1 MCYATTIST
10 LRKNWAQAS
19 QKNSNQKFPKIKTH
33 INIYIYTYINLFSTS
48 KSQISESISSKNES
62 LKDSQDEIACYRDLP
77 CMICCIISC
86 SFHCGCIRRIGR
98 EEFGGARE
106 KCLQLNG
113 IQRDVNSSGVDAIR
127 LSCHISATFLV
138 TQTSTLPSIEN
149 VTQQQGNGTT
159 WNVTWEEDLLP
170 FLPFQLR
177 RFWRFQF
184 SIPSG
189 IHSAKKIMSPRYWI
203 VLSIFGSLVS

>member
-19 QKNSNQKFPKIKTH
+19 PKNSNQKFPKIKTH
-33 INIYIYTYINLFSTS
+33 INLFSTS

-62 LKDSQDEIACYRDLP
+62 LKDSQDKIACYRDLP

-98 EEFGGARE
+98 EEFRGARE

-113 IQRDVNSSGVDAIR
+113 IQSDVNSSGVDAIR

-159 WNVTWEEDLLP
+159 WNVT
-170 FLPFQLR
+170 
-177 RFWRFQF
+177 
-184 SIPSG
+184 
-189 IHSAKKIMSPRYWI
+189 
-203 VLSIFGSLVS
+203 